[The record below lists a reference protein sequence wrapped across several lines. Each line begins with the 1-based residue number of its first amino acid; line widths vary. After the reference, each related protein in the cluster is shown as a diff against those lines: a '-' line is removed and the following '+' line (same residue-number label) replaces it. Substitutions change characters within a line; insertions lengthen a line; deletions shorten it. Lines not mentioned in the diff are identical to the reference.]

1 MTNNDQVLKDATNA
15 FFTAFQNEP
24 RLEAEASTSMAE
36 RVAIL
41 EDMAI
46 KIAKE
51 RGLDPKTLI
60 EGISKPVIKLKK
72 MVDNQRLSNA
82 SVNADAVISLAKPL
96 PDKGVMLEFKTV
108 KKTKETIALSEQF
121 RILAKN
127 DLPPQAH
134 AFHQTGVTFDGRPSE
149 YHAFEMWA
157 FDNSAIDVHTA
168 AKEIANTLGLKLE
181 VSEDVQS
188 ILDQRIAPSL

>member
-1 MTNNDQVLKDATNA
+1 MQNKDEIKAATNA

-24 RLEAEASTSMAE
+24 RLDAEADTSMAE

-51 RGLDPKTLI
+51 RDLDPKTLI
-60 EGISKPVIKLKK
+60 DSISRPVIKLKK
-72 MVDNQRLSNA
+72 MVDDQRSMNDE
-82 SVNADAVISLAKPL
+82 VNTDAVISLAKPL

-108 KKTKETIALSEQF
+108 KKTEATITLSEEF
-121 RILAKN
+121 RIMAMN
-127 DLPPQAH
+127 DLPRQAH
-134 AFHQTGVTFDGRPSE
+134 AFHQSGVTFDGRPSE

-157 FDNSAIDVHTA
+157 FDNCAMEVHTA
-168 AKEIANTLGLKLE
+168 AEEIASQLGLKLE
-181 VSEDVQS
+181 VSDDVQS
-188 ILDQRIAPSL
+188 ILDQRSAPSL

>member
-1 MTNNDQVLKDATNA
+1 MQNKDEIKAATNA

-60 EGISKPVIKLKK
+60 EGISRPVIQLKK
-72 MVDNQRLSNA
+72 MVDDQRSLEGSR
-82 SVNADAVISLAKPL
+82 SPDAVVSLCKPVT
-96 PDKGVMLEFKTV
+96 DRGIMFQFDTVRKTEETV
-108 KKTKETIALSEQF
+108 KLSEEF
-121 RILAKN
+121 RLMAMYE
-127 DLPPQAH
+127 LPKQAH
-134 AFHQTGVTFDGRPSE
+134 AFHQGGVTSDNRPSE
-149 YHAFEMWA
+149 YHSFEIWAFE
-157 FDNSAIDVHTA
+157 NCPLEVYSA
-168 AKEIANTLGLKLE
+168 AKEIANKLGLNLE
-181 VSEDVQS
+181 VSDDVQS
-188 ILDQRIAPSL
+188 ILDQRLAPSL